1 MRSLVYPRPC
11 CLHAYSPWACITWLL
26 GDTRPDS
33 YFFLKYYMQN
43 CCFVTFSVKVQQ
55 WVGLINEITNVK
67 SWIVLKWNYCYS
79 VIAWLESMT
88 RLTIFG
94 NSHSTRVTLR
104 KIVTRLTFLT
114 ESLDSTRVTVYD
126 SCQSHFYK
134 ISEFLMENPVR
145 LHTRNEHFLLQ
156 WWSRLAEI
164 FCFAVWSCYGAF

>member
-1 MRSLVYPRPC
+1 
-11 CLHAYSPWACITWLL
+11 
-26 GDTRPDS
+26 
-33 YFFLKYYMQN
+33 MQN

-55 WVGLINEITNVK
+55 WVGLINEIMNVK

-134 ISEFLMENPVR
+134 ISEFLMDKPSSFAHKKWAFFASVMIKIGGNFLFCR
-145 LHTRNEHFLLQ
+145 LVVLWCILKIKCPQ
-156 WWSRLAEI
+156 LAYWD
-164 FCFAVWSCYGAF
+164 FAFTEGSAGHNTLTPYGGFM